1 MPLGTGT
8 RRTKVNQHRVFLP
21 HSLEASTYVRQ
32 TVRLAAPA
40 SAATFRQYKKLD
52 RRKDQQVA
60 TGGFTAEWGF
70 LLAILGILGAILGDL
85 HFVPVSGREQHGRGV
100 DSPRVSHRG
109 I

>member
-1 MPLGTGT
+1 M
-8 RRTKVNQHRVFLP
+8 
-21 HSLEASTYVRQ
+21 RQ